1 MIKVVCFDFYNTL
14 ATYEPSREKVYA
26 HACHELGMTVEPKA
40 FAKSL
45 PAADTFYRDENA
57 RSPIDKRPQEEKF
70 AFYAEYGTRIF
81 KGAGVEIGRQTAFQI
96 MAKLQ
101 QLSWKFK
108 AYDDSLPTLKAL
120 KNRGL
125 TLGIISNVVQDME
138 ATYQDLGLQP
148 YLDFKVTSSEVGC
161 DKPKPE
167 IFLTALNKAK
177 AKPEETLYVGDQYDV
192 DIVGA
197 RNVGIKAVLLDRND
211 WLSDITDCPRI
222 RTLPQIVEYI

>member
-14 ATYEPSREKVYA
+14 ATYEPSREEVYA
-26 HACHELGMTVEPKA
+26 HACHELGMTVEPKT

-70 AFYAEYGTRIF
+70 AFYAEYGIRIF
-81 KGAGVEIGRQTAFQI
+81 KGAGVEIDRQTAFQI

-101 QLSWKFK
+101 KLSWKFK
-108 AYDDSLPTLKAL
+108 AYDDSLPTLKTL

-125 TLGIISNVVQDME
+125 TLGIISNVIQDME
-138 ATYQDLGLQP
+138 ATYQELGLQP

-167 IFLTALNKAK
+167 IFLAALNKAK
-177 AKPEETLYVGDQYDV
+177 AKPTETLYVGDQYDV

-211 WLSDITDCPRI
+211 WLTDITDCPRI